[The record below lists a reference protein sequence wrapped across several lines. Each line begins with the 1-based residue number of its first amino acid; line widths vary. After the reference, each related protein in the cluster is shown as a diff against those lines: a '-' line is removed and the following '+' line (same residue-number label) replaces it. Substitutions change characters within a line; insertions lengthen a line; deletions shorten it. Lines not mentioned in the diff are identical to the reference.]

1 MSKTLMVY
9 DGRTNAINPTVI
21 KVIVWKQTS
30 CTESEGRLLCLQE
43 PAHGA
48 AVCGNDCHLTGWSK
62 KSACDKALIR
72 TSSDMSTLKTTGDA
86 IYCTCIRPTIPSSFC

>member
-43 PAHGA
+43 PAH
-48 AVCGNDCHLTGWSK
+48 
-62 KSACDKALIR
+62 ALQ
-72 TSSDMSTLKTTGDA
+72 TVGMTA
-86 IYCTCIRPTIPSSFC
+86 I